1 MECPGVLVY
10 QEEEGLDLLPQSTHP
25 LSKLAWTGHYVASVA
40 RMEQSSRK
48 SLVQRLTLGDIY
60 NDLLLFM
67 GDASQAPREA

>member
-1 MECPGVLVY
+1 
-10 QEEEGLDLLPQSTHP
+10 
-25 LSKLAWTGHYVASVA
+25 VASVA